1 MQIQLSI
8 LAVQNAGHM
17 ESRSE
22 RITTKTHIL
31 IIICTFYEITNM
43 STDINNI
50 SNQAAITVICFF
62 LLLLYVS

>member
-1 MQIQLSI
+1 MQMQLSI
-8 LAVQNAGHM
+8 LGVQSAGHM

-22 RITTKTHIL
+22 GTTTKTHVL

-43 STDINNI
+43 LTDINDI
-50 SNQAAITVICFF
+50 SNQAAITAICFF